1 MTPDEKDSLEQALN
15 ALDRLMNMFQV
26 ERILY
31 LVGGIASLGLFAFAG
46 YRLFA
51 QGEIKSNDL
60 ITILGASG
68 VSTACSSRVAY
79 FLNKAFNLVEAIIR
93 KITNTLE

>member
-1 MTPDEKDSLEQALN
+1 MTKDEKDSLEQALN
-15 ALDRLMNMFQV
+15 ALERLMRMFQV
-26 ERILY
+26 ERLLY
-31 LVGGIASLGLFAFAG
+31 LLGGVASLGLFVFAG
-46 YRLFA
+46 YRLFT
-51 QGEIKSNDL
+51 QGVIRSNDL